1 MLQNSFS
8 RVRWLCALVVTLS
21 LAVQAIP
28 AHAENQWMVGGGAR
42 FSTSPYKGY
51 TSWSPTPIL
60 GYEGEYAYIRGLQ
73 AGIKLF
79 KLPWME
85 ISAFAAFDP
94 TSFHSRYTE
103 NRQLKQLD
111 DRYEGLFAGVA
122 ARVLLPLGALHAK
135 AAAEVLHNGGMTG
148 EVGYSYRWQWNALE
162 VTPSA
167 GLRWYSA
174 AYQQY
179 YYGVSASQALRS
191 GLSTYTPVDGID
203 PYVGLRLGYAFSER
217 WNAMAGVDVAFL
229 NAQVQN
235 SPMTD
240 KGARFTTYLALVYKF

>member
-1 MLQNSFS
+1 MLQNCPI
-8 RVRWLCALVVTLS
+8 RLPWVCTLIFTVG
-21 LAVQAIP
+21 LILQTLP
-28 AHAENQWMVGGGAR
+28 AKAEDQWMVGAGGR
-42 FSTSPYKGY
+42 FSSSPYKGY

-79 KLPWME
+79 KLPWLE

-94 TSFHSRYTE
+94 TSFHSRYTDS
-103 NRQLKQLD
+103 RQLKQLD
-111 DRYEGLFAGVA
+111 DRFESLLAGVA
-122 ARVLLPLGALHAK
+122 ARVRLPFGALHAK
-135 AAAEVLHNGGMTG
+135 AAAEVLHNGGVTA
-148 EVGYSYRWQWNALE
+148 ELGYSYRWQWGAFE
-162 VTPSA
+162 VAPSA

-179 YYGVSASQALRS
+179 YYGVSASESLRS
-191 GLSTYTPVDGID
+191 GLRKYTPVDGVD
-203 PYVGLRLGYAFSER
+203 PYAGLRLGYAFSEQ
-217 WNAMAGVDVAFL
+217 WNVMGGVDVAFL

-240 KGARFTTYLALVYKF
+240 KGARFTTYLAVVYRF